1 MLEKLAAVDGM
12 VHGASRAPPPAA
24 RIQELVDRV
33 VAAEKAAAKHQARA
47 VRAEHERDGDTDD
60 CEEKVAMADARRA
73 ARWTQKWS

>member
-12 VHGASRAPPPAA
+12 VHGASRAQPPAA

-47 VRAEHERDGDTDD
+47 VRAEHERAGQQ
-60 CEEKVAMADARRA
+60 RRA
-73 ARWTQKWS
+73 QRRTAPRALQCHVP